1 MSKNDSDRE
10 TESLEKVKSLEE
22 KYQKLRK
29 LQYSN
34 VTLLEEYKK
43 EKTFLKSRIKDLKE
57 EEILTRYKEDLNLR
71 YKEEISSMEKRIEYI
86 NKDTESVNENLD
98 EIENKIYEITP
109 KLRELR
115 EQLGINPHLD

>member
-86 NKDTESVNENLD
+86 NKDTASVNENLD